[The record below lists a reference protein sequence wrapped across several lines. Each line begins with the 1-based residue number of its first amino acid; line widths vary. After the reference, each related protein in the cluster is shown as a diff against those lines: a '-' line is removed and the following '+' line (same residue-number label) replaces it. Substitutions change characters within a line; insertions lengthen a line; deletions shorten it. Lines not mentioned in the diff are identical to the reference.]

1 VRYLDGKE
9 ETFASG
15 RNIKMDGTHID
26 GLHQVLVV
34 GEYYLLSMTRLEELT
49 PNYNAALDTGTRDL
63 RLVQKKTY
71 FVMKDNVAVEVVNNK
86 KKLIR
91 ELRSSFK
98 KDFTEEMSNVKLT
111 KESGMIDLVNAMN
124 TTSKNSP

>member
-1 VRYLDGKE
+1 
-9 ETFASG
+9 
-15 RNIKMDGTHID
+15 
-26 GLHQVLVV
+26 
-34 GEYYLLSMTRLEELT
+34 
-49 PNYNAALDTGTRDL
+49 
-63 RLVQKKTY
+63 
-71 FVMKDNVAVEVVNNK
+71 MKDNVAVEVVNNK